1 MSDDLMT
8 PDEVCAY
15 LKINKDWLYDQVQ
28 AGRIPHI
35 RLGRQLRFR
44 RTELDAYLET
54 HLAGERPGE
63 PSPWPDRGSNP

>member
-1 MSDDLMT
+1 MDDEIMT

-28 AGRIPHI
+28 ARRIPHL

-44 RTELDAYLET
+44 RAELLDFLVSRSAV
-54 HLAGERPGE
+54 AGPADHDGE
-63 PSPWPDRGSNP
+63 PDR

>member
-1 MSDDLMT
+1 MTDELMT

-28 AGRIPHI
+28 AGRIRHI

-44 RTELDAYLET
+44 QAELDAYLDT
-54 HLAGERPGE
+54 NAAGQRSLEA
-63 PSPWPDRGSNP
+63 SPWYDVGSNP

>member
-1 MSDDLMT
+1 MT

-28 AGRIPHI
+28 AGRIRHI

-44 RTELDAYLET
+44 RAELDAYLDT
-54 HLAGERPGE
+54 HVAGERPVE
-63 PSPWPDRGSNP
+63 PPTWSDCESP